1 MLYICDVCENIV
13 PLHPLLRTNASSRMQ
28 RHKKASKKEFFE
40 KITINREV
48 VVQEAGF
55 TYVIISRKGTEYKSE
70 VWVEQMKPVNS
81 QVPDSRLGRQILE
94 TF

>member
-1 MLYICDVCENIV
+1 ML
-13 PLHPLLRTNASSRMQ
+13 
-28 RHKKASKKEFFE
+28 RHKKANKKEFFE

-55 TYVIISRKGTEYKSE
+55 TYVIISRKGTENKSE

-94 TF
+94 TFWTETDAFLEVCRKTGLESSDR

>member
-13 PLHPLLRTNASSRMQ
+13 PLHPLLRTNASSRML
-28 RHKKASKKEFFE
+28 RHKKANKKEFFE

-55 TYVIISRKGTEYKSE
+55 TYVKSPRNGTEYKSE

-81 QVPDSRLGRQILE
+81 QVPD
-94 TF
+94 